1 MNIIFKKKIYYPLVK
16 NKKMIF
22 EVDDNLSE
30 EQEQLA
36 LVIKFILNIAQCII
50 YIFWKKS
57 N

>member
-1 MNIIFKKKIYYPLVK
+1 ML
-16 NKKMIF
+16 F
-22 EVDDNLSE
+22 EVDEKFTE
-30 EQEQLA
+30 EQEQVA